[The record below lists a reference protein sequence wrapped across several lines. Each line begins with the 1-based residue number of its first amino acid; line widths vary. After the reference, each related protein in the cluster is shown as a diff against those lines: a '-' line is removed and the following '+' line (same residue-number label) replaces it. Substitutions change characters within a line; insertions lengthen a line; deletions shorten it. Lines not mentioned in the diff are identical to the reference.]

1 LVKVRGFGFKPL
13 TKKRIFIHHSFGS
26 KAKRCI
32 GMSQPT
38 WHSCMCCNPAN
49 GRVDF
54 EGGWLIK
61 IQPKT
66 FLKTLL
72 KKKTNS
78 KILAFFFNEGKMI

>member
-1 LVKVRGFGFKPL
+1 MFG
-13 TKKRIFIHHSFGS
+13 
-26 KAKRCI
+26 
-32 GMSQPT
+32 
-38 WHSCMCCNPAN
+38 NPAN
-49 GRVDF
+49 ERVDF